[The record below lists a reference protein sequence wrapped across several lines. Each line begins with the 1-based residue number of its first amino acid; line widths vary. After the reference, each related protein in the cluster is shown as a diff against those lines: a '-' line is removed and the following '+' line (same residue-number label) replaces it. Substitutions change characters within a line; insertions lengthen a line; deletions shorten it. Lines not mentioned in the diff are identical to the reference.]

1 MKTYDVVVIGAGPG
15 GYVCAIRAAQLG
27 LAVACVEGRETLGGT
42 CLNVGCIP
50 SKALLHA
57 SHMVH
62 EANHNFDTM
71 GIRCGAVD
79 VDWERMQSYKE
90 STISANTG
98 GIAYLFKKNKV
109 DWLKG
114 WARIV
119 DAKTIAVGD
128 GRVGANSIVIAS
140 GSEPATLR
148 GITINEETIVTSTG
162 ALALPSIPKRMV
174 VIGGGI
180 IGLEMGSVY
189 ARLGTEV
196 HVLEY
201 LDAIAPG
208 MDADIRKSLLTILK
222 KQGINFTLGVE
233 VKGVRKVKT
242 GQMVS
247 YTAHKTGQSGK
258 ITTDIVLVSTGRRA
272 YTKGLGLAELG
283 VAMDKQGRVVTDA
296 HGQTTVDGIFAVGD
310 VTTGIMLAHKAEE
323 EGVAVA
329 ERLAG
334 LAGHV
339 NHDVIPSIIYTH
351 PEVAAVGRS
360 EEDLKAAGIDHRVG
374 RFPFKGN
381 ARAKSVFADEGFVKM
396 LADASTDRI
405 LGCHIIGPAAS
416 DMLQEVCLAMEFGA
430 AAEDIAR
437 TCHGH
442 PTYSEALREAALAC
456 GSGAIHV

>member
-1 MKTYDVVVIGAGPG
+1 YDVVVLGAGPG

-27 LAVACVEGRETLGGT
+27 LSVACIEGRGTLGGT

-62 EANHNFDTM
+62 EANHHFDAM
-71 GIRCGAVD
+71 GIGCGDVS
-79 VDWERMQSYKE
+79 VDWNKMQSYKE
-90 STISANTG
+90 GIVGGNTS
-98 GIAYLFKKNKV
+98 GIAYLFRKNGV
-109 DWLKG
+109 DWLQG
-114 WARIV
+114 WGRIL
-119 DAKTIAVGD
+119 DANTVSAGD
-128 GRVGANSIVIAS
+128 ETVGAKSIVIAS
-140 GSEPATLR
+140 GSEPATLK
-148 GITINEETIVTSTG
+148 GIAINEETIVSSTG
-162 ALALPSIPKRMV
+162 ALALPAIPGRMV

-189 ARLGTEV
+189 ARLGTRV

-201 LDAIAPG
+201 LDQIAPG
-208 MDADIRKSLLTILK
+208 MDSDIRRSLLTILK
-222 KQGINFTLGVE
+222 KQGLTFTLGAE
-233 VKGVRKVKT
+233 VKSVRKVKA
-242 GQMVS
+242 GHAVS
-247 YTAHKTGQSGK
+247 YTEHATGKDGK
-258 ITTDIVLVSTGRRA
+258 ITTDIVLVATGRRA
-272 YTKGLGLAELG
+272 YTEGLGLDEIG
-283 VAMDKQGRVVTDA
+283 IAMNEQGRVITDH
-296 HGQTTVDGIFAVGD
+296 HGMTSVDGIYAVGD

-334 LAGHV
+334 QAGHV
-339 NHDVIPSIIYTH
+339 NHDVIPSIIYIH

-360 EEDLKAAGIDHRVG
+360 EDDLKASGTPYRVG
-374 RFPFKGN
+374 RFPFRGN

-396 LADASTDRI
+396 LANDTTDRI

-416 DMLQEVCLAMEFGA
+416 DMIQEVCLAMEFGA

-456 GSGAIHV
+456 GSGAIHA